1 MAHSNSLD
9 LKGILNAT
17 KPSTPLSCYS
27 KITCILENNEKY
39 LKWKLT
45 EFGRTL
51 YITLIQLKLTMFK
64 LS

>member
-27 KITCILENNEKY
+27 QITCTLENNEKY